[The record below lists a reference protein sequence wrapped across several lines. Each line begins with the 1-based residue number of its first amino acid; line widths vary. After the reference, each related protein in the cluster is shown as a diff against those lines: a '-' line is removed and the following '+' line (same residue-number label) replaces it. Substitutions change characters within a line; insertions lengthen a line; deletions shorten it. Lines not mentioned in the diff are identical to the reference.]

1 MTKLEQLTEEIKK
14 AVPRLMELTDGC
26 IIKIPHWNIFTQ
38 KYEKNKYDD
47 YCVFGSSIFNDNYDK
62 ICSVANIYKEFSKE
76 TSIIGHEPLLNDV
89 LEWLKSISEYTD
101 EYCITIGGDFLKMN
115 FIQSSFELI
124 NSRTNPRWDMS
135 KPYLKDQSNE
145 LIDYLHSLI

>member
-76 TSIIGHEPLLNDV
+76 TSIIGHEPLLSDV
-89 LEWLKSISEYTD
+89 LEWLKGLDIELHSINKYGLFHDRKWNCAKDLKCAWDLSE
-101 EYCITIGGDFLKMN
+101 
-115 FIQSSFELI
+115 
-124 NSRTNPRWDMS
+124 
-135 KPYLKDQSNE
+135 PYLKDQSNE